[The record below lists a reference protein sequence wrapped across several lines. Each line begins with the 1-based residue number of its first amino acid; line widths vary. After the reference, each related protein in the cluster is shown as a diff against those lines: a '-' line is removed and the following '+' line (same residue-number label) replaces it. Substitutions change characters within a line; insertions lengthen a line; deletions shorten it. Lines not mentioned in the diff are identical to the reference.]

1 MPASVRDTV
10 GEGNPNQGGWGHS
23 CAWVILVVALVAYQ
37 CRYKRVPLPRNP
49 TRVLQSAPTLD
60 RLMTRHPNV
69 TSRPPRA
76 CGAPCQSA
84 ALLVHEAERVLQE
97 ATDADGRLDVRTAQR
112 EYAHRR
118 QLYKGNTTVRHF
130 YMIERVR
137 VDGQDQFV
145 WRATPEA
152 DSVNFTSKEVNATL
166 VSAECPSGICDD
178 HAINVVMFKDT
189 NPTTKRY
196 SYVEYPWF
204 NRKTNAVGYGVDIV
218 CRYNQDVY
226 ICAGYN
232 YPDTLPTPPDC
243 GVALT
248 VMGIYSLFF
257 VGMFLLPGVYHQLA
271 PNRKRRRASSVVVSG
286 TPVVRPNGQL
296 KGPDDAAPRFGP
308 SQRFDLE
315 LEMGAIVGQ
324 PSNGPISV
332 SQAFENI
339 FGYVLLNDWSARDIQ
354 AWEYQPLGPFQAKAT
369 ANTISPW
376 IITKAALEPFRTSTP
391 PREKELLP
399 YLTEPGP
406 MLYDIPLSV
415 SIQPEGA
422 KEAYVLSRTN
432 YKEMYYSAAQQLA
445 HHTTAGSPMNVG
457 DLLGSGTI
465 SGPTKPER
473 GSLLELSWGGK
484 EPIELPDGST
494 RTFIED
500 GDTLT
505 LSGAAEGN
513 GYRIGF
519 GDCVGKLL
527 PALEDPYARNK

>member
-1 MPASVRDTV
+1 MAPSISAYTTLPR
-10 GEGNPNQGGWGHS
+10 WCIGHS
-23 CAWVILVVALVAYQ
+23 CAWVILVVALIAYQ
-37 CRYKRVPLPRNP
+37 CRYKRVPPPRNP

-137 VDGQDQFV
+137 VDSQDQFV

-232 YPDTLPTPPDC
+232 YPDALPTPPDC

-271 PNRKRRRASSVVVSG
+271 PDRKPRRASSVVGSSG
-286 TPVVRPNGQL
+286 GVLHHVACLLLYALVAYHVVHISAVLPMNRT
-296 KGPDDAAPRFGP
+296 DATVTLQHQSITIVAVVTLFLVMAINMENRTLPIVTVIAFGV
-308 SQRFDLE
+308 LGMVE
-315 LEMGAIVGQ
+315 LQDV
-324 PSNGPISV
+324 
-332 SQAFENI
+332 
-339 FGYVLLNDWSARDIQ
+339 FG
-354 AWEYQPLGPFQAKAT
+354 
-369 ANTISPW
+369 
-376 IITKAALEPFRTSTP
+376 STP
-391 PREKELLP
+391 PSQEDDDATSSTP
-399 YLTEPGP
+399 SSTEATGT
-406 MLYDIPLSV
+406 LQRYSYHVKRSV
-415 SIQPEGA
+415 LQCLVWFLVV
-422 KEAYVLSRTN
+422 YVLR
-432 YKEMYYSAAQQLA
+432 LI
-445 HHTTAGSPMNVG
+445 V
-457 DLLGSGTI
+457 
-465 SGPTKPER
+465 
-473 GSLLELSWGGK
+473 
-484 EPIELPDGST
+484 
-494 RTFIED
+494 
-500 GDTLT
+500 
-505 LSGAAEGN
+505 
-513 GYRIGF
+513 
-519 GDCVGKLL
+519 
-527 PALEDPYARNK
+527 